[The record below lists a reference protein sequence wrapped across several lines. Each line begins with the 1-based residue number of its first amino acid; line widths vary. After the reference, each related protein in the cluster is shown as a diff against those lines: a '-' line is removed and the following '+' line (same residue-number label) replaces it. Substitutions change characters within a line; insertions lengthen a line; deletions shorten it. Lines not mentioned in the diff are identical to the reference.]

1 VQTEPEKIAHFNQ
14 FMAGHH
20 MGMRHWLD
28 VYPAQ
33 EKTAGLDPAQVFF
46 VDVGGGIGHQ
56 SIALRE
62 KFPTTPNEI
71 ILQDIPATLAH
82 AIPHPGV
89 KVMVQDFFQP
99 QEIKGMSMVLSFYFL
114 ELWRSYIRQKKKKKR
129 ENQKL
134 KS

>member
-1 VQTEPEKIAHFNQ
+1 
-14 FMAGHH
+14 

-28 VYPAQ
+28 VYPVQ

-62 KFPTTPNEI
+62 KFPTPPNEI
-71 ILQDIPATLAH
+71 ILQDIPITLAH

-89 KVMVQDFFQP
+89 KTMVQDFFQP
-99 QEIKGMSMVLSFYFL
+99 QEIKGMSMVLSFHFL
-114 ELWRSYIRQKKKKKR
+114 ELCGHTSDKEERRRKEKG
-129 ENQKL
+129 KL
-134 KS
+134 KTKK